1 MTKSVILNLS
11 LAVFVA
17 VLVFGCQGVDHR
29 VSSEQLIS
37 TTMAQWKASLLAKDL
52 DKLMATYSENYVS
65 TRGTGKDS
73 IRERMARILERGFA
87 DSADVNIEGARTVI
101 VGKMATFGPV
111 ELTSD
116 RGTMSLEF
124 ILQKEKRNWL
134 IIGSKRPEN
143 SMSVRFLNSA

>member
-1 MTKSVILNLS
+1 MKESVVLNLS
-11 LAVFVA
+11 LAVFVMT
-17 VLVFGCQGVDHR
+17 LVFGCQVADQK
-29 VSSEQLIS
+29 VSNEELIG

-87 DSADVNIEGARTVI
+87 ESANVNIEGARTVI
-101 VGKMATFGPV
+101 VGKRATFGPV

-116 RGTMSLEF
+116 RGTMYLEF
-124 ILQKEKRNWL
+124 ILQKEKRKWL

-143 SMSVRFLNSA
+143 SMGVRFLNSA